1 MGHAYTPG
9 LKVSHAAAWTRR
21 RVLPI
26 PGEVLVQAGDRV
38 EPDTVVAR
46 ALLPGNVVTMHVSR
60 TLGVAASDLA
70 ELLLVQEGDAVT
82 KDQPV
87 ARSKGIFGMLKQ
99 TALAPTTGVFESVSR
114 VSGQAIFREAPIPVE
129 VLAYVAGEVG
139 GVEPG
144 LGVEVNARG
153 TMVQGI
159 FGIGPETHGPLV
171 MVGQDP
177 ARPLRPEDI
186 RDEHAGAVL
195 VGGSL
200 ADLAV
205 LKRAIEA
212 RVAALVTGGIDAAD
226 LKGLLGYDLGVAITG
241 SETVGLT
248 LVVTEGF
255 GALAM
260 SPRTHRLL
268 AARAGQ
274 VASVS
279 GATQIRA
286 GVMRPEVL
294 VPGEVAALEQT
305 AVDSGVLADGSVVR
319 IIRDPHFGAL
329 GKVIALPPEPR
340 ALDTEAKVRILTVA
354 LAADGELVMLPR
366 ANVELVDERV

>member
-9 LKVSHAAAWTRR
+9 LKVSRAAAWTRR

-26 PGEVLVQAGDRV
+26 PGDVLVAPGERVQA
-38 EPDTVVAR
+38 DTVVAR
-46 ALLPGNVVTMHVSR
+46 ALLPGNVVTMHLSR
-60 TLGVAASDLA
+60 VLGVAASDLA
-70 ELLLVQEGDAVT
+70 ELLLVQEGAAIG
-82 KDQPV
+82 KDQPI

-99 TALAPTTGVFESVSR
+99 TALAPTSGVLESVSR
-114 VSGQAIFREAPIPVE
+114 VSGQAIFRESPIPVE
-129 VLAYVAGEVG
+129 VLAYVAGEVQS
-139 GVEPG
+139 VEER
-144 LGVEVNARG
+144 LGVEVASRG

-159 FGIGPETHGPLV
+159 FGIGPETCGPLV
-171 MVGQDP
+171 LVGQDP
-177 ARPLRPEDI
+177 ALPLREEDI

-195 VGGSL
+195 VGGSM
-200 ADLAV
+200 ASLAV

-241 SETVGLT
+241 SESVGLT

-255 GALAM
+255 GELAM

-268 AARAGQ
+268 AAAVGEL
-274 VASVS
+274 ASVS

-286 GVMRPEVL
+286 GVLRPEVL
-294 VPGEVAALEQT
+294 VPGTVAELEQT
-305 AVDSGVLADGSVVR
+305 AVDSGMLVEGSVVR

-329 GKVIALPPEPR
+329 GKVVALPPEPR
-340 ALDTEAKVRILTVA
+340 ALDTEAMVRILTVA
-354 LAADGELVMLPR
+354 LAANGEQLTLPR